1 MDRQNELKR
10 TYATK
15 RTETENENRLKAVN
29 AENAYWTQMGASRA
43 QMQNVIDNAL
53 TEQLGLYTQDRN
65 MNYQLADQNETMRY
79 SNDADNIRAIY
90 QQKLNNEISAG
101 NVDSNTTLDEYFTA
115 NPTEYQDYINQM
127 NALQTETLG
136 RRLNNYK
143 TYNQQSIFSA
153 KKGGK
158 VSSSKNSASEQI

>member
-29 AENAYWTQMGASRA
+29 AENAHWTQMGASRA

-79 SNDADNIRAIY
+79 SNDVNNIRASY

-158 VSSSKNSASEQI
+158 VSSNKNSASEQI